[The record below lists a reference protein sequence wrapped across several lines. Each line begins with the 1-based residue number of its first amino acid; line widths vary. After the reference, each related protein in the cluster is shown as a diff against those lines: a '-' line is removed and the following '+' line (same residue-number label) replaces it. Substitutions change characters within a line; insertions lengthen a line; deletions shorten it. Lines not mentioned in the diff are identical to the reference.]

1 MFEHLPA
8 PNKEHAAKGVKV
20 LTLAETWLVV
30 GQSAVSRG
38 KFGPLGRRYRVDVK
52 VRRTPGD
59 TEGKARGLLLFG
71 PKEAAVW
78 LKALR

>member
-1 MFEHLPA
+1 
-8 PNKEHAAKGVKV
+8 
-20 LTLAETWLVV
+20 
-30 GQSAVSRG
+30 
-38 KFGPLGRRYRVDVK
+38 VDVK